1 METQKQ
7 TQEQIMLNREKVN
20 VNGKEYSNYFVEGTF
35 IKYVAKK

>member
-20 VNGKEYSNYFVEGTF
+20 VMVKNIQTTL
-35 IKYVAKK
+35 